1 MGHGRDKLLRCLVDF
16 IPKISYYII
25 MKYFHITVAFTIAP
39 FVGIYLGFCEFLR
52 VCMVIPNAVIN
63 EYAKE
68 EKKERQK
75 S

>member
-1 MGHGRDKLLRCLVDF
+1 
-16 IPKISYYII
+16 

-39 FVGIYLGFCEFLR
+39 FVGIYLGFCEFIR

>member
-1 MGHGRDKLLRCLVDF
+1 
-16 IPKISYYII
+16 
-25 MKYFHITVAFTIAP
+25 MKYIHITVAFTIAP
-39 FVGIYLGFCEFLR
+39 FVGIYLGFREFLR

-68 EKKERQK
+68 EKKDSQN

>member
-1 MGHGRDKLLRCLVDF
+1 
-16 IPKISYYII
+16 
-25 MKYFHITVAFTIAP
+25 MKYFHITAAFTIAP
-39 FVGIYLGFCEFLR
+39 FVGIYLGTREFLR

-68 EKKERQK
+68 EKKKKEN